1 MPVNVTKQLVTV
13 PVVDNEHVVAL
24 REPPV
29 VPGVKV
35 KVTAPVAALDAVVVS
50 TTVAVTLAEQL
61 DPPRAMLQVTS
72 GTEVVVESFPVAV
85 TVIVAAVLV
94 LVL

>member
-1 MPVNVTKQLVTV
+1 MPVNVTKQLVTL

-24 REPPV
+24 REPAV

-35 KVTAPVAALDAVVVS
+35 KVTGPVGELDAVVVS

-85 TVIVAAVLV
+85 TVIVAAVLM